1 MNQDIFYV
9 AAKLTLFVPLHL
21 VLQRRVVHDD
31 VRPGG
36 DSAVVVGRPRLVLL
50 DLNPDAV
57 PGNIRDVLL
66 AGLVADDNGD
76 DVVADV
82 KVAATTAG
90 IVHFCRQLRE
100 CH

>member
-36 DSAVVVGRPRLVLL
+36 DSSVVVGRARLVLL
-50 DLNPDAV
+50 PRHDAV
-57 PGNIRDVLL
+57 SGNIRDVL
-66 AGLVADDNGD
+66 AGLVADDNVD